1 MASESVF
8 QAKRNREFQGREQ
21 REPQMVGEL
30 QAARRAIARSPEQGV
45 ARQGVRLAWDGC
57 ERPEILKG
65 SRFILQTR
73 VSQSR
78 DLIFLAR

>member
-1 MASESVF
+1 
-8 QAKRNREFQGREQ
+8 
-21 REPQMVGEL
+21 MVGEL

-65 SRFILQTR
+65 SRFYPLDQGFTA
-73 VSQSR
+73 SR
-78 DLIFLAR
+78 LDIFG